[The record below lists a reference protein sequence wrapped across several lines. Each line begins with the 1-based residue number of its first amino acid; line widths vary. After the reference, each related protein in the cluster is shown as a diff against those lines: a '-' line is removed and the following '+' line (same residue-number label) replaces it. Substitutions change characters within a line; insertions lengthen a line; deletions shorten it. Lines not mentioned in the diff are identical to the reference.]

1 MTMADKIVVMNAG
14 RVEQCGAPLEL
25 YDRPANPFV
34 AGFIGSPA
42 MNFIK
47 GRLTAD
53 GFEADGVVLPLP
65 PSHATGE
72 AIYGIRPEHFELV
85 NHGLTATVLLV
96 EPMGSETQVTMMIGD
111 HHFIGVFRERVQAQP
126 GATIQ
131 VQPDLASIHLFD
143 ARTSQRLN

>member
-42 MNFIK
+42 MNFIN

-65 PSHATGE
+65 PRS
-72 AIYGIRPEHFELV
+72 
-85 NHGLTATVLLV
+85 TA
-96 EPMGSETQVTMMIGD
+96 SARNISNWSTM
-111 HHFIGVFRERVQAQP
+111 ASPQP
-126 GATIQ
+126 FYWWSRWG
-131 VQPDLASIHLFD
+131 
-143 ARTSQRLN
+143 RKRRSQ